1 MKAYNIYLL
10 FIFRLCNGEAAIDC
24 SGRCACCIDGEL
36 GCKRSPSIHVDTI
49 CFKGCIDTIYGFRC
63 KNPCRGNCLICSQD
77 TGAECFACKP
87 GFYGTSSFCAESCPI
102 RCIDGTCDNDGR
114 CTCIPNFKERR
125 INTASST
132 NIATAAL
139 VGVFA
144 TLFMCTAAVFYLWNR
159 RRSKPIEQSSEIQ
172 LDQIETEKAYEQ
184 LQRQASE
191 PTYRN

>member
-10 FIFRLCNGEAAIDC
+10 FIFRLCNG
-24 SGRCACCIDGEL
+24 
-36 GCKRSPSIHVDTI
+36 
-49 CFKGCIDTIYGFRC
+49 
-63 KNPCRGNCLICSQD
+63 
-77 TGAECFACKP
+77 
-87 GFYGTSSFCAESCPI
+87 
-102 RCIDGTCDNDGR
+102 
-114 CTCIPNFKERR
+114 ERR

-191 PTYRN
+191 PTYRNVDDNYTVLSL